1 MNAPMRA
8 LAGRVVH
15 DLPIDEYHADTSAV
29 SKSGLDLVR
38 QSPAIYY
45 AKYLD
50 PQYERQRIAAAD
62 EMKGGQ
68 LVGQLAHC
76 AILEPYA
83 FDDRYAIGPSVNR
96 NTKVWK
102 EFVEANPGK
111 IAIQQEQV
119 DTAFAQAESVRRLPD
134 VRDALSVGHAEV
146 SAYWVDPMTGVHCRS
161 RPDWVHDVSDDAVI
175 LLDVKTYGDASPAEF
190 RRQIARKRYHV
201 QDGFYSDGYAA
212 ASGKNVLAFIFV
224 AIETEWPYAACAVM
238 LDEQARERGAQ
249 LYREDLAT
257 YGRCLESGIWPG
269 YSNQI
274 EIVSLP
280 AWAL

>member
-8 LAGRVVH
+8 LAGRIVH
-15 DLPIDEYHADTSAV
+15 GLSIEDYHADTSAV

-38 QSPAIYY
+38 RSPAIYY
-45 AKYLD
+45 AQYLD
-50 PQYERQRIAAAD
+50 PKYERQRLDASA
-62 EMKGGQ
+62 EMKAGQ

-76 AILEPYA
+76 AILEPHA
-83 FDDRYAIGPSVNR
+83 FAERYAVGPTVHR
-96 NTKVWK
+96 GTKAWK
-102 EFVEANPGK
+102 EFVEANPGR
-111 IAIQQEQV
+111 IAIQQEQA
-119 DTAFAQAESVRRLPD
+119 DAAFAQAESVLSLPD
-134 VRDALSVGHAEV
+134 VRDALAVGHAEV
-146 SAYWVDPMTGVHCRS
+146 SAYWIDPQTGVQCRC
-161 RPDWVHDVSDDAVI
+161 RPDWVHPLNEDDVI
-175 LLDVKTYGDASPAEF
+175 LLDVKTYSDASPAEF

-201 QDGFYSDGYAA
+201 QDSFYSNGYAA

-224 AIETEWPYAACAVM
+224 AVETEWPYAASAVM
-238 LDEQARERGAQ
+238 LDDIARERGEQ

-257 YGRCLESGIWPG
+257 YARCLESGVWPG

>member
-38 QSPAIYY
+38 QSPVIYY

-50 PQYERQRIAAAD
+50 PQYERQRIAAVD

-76 AILEPYA
+76 AILEPHA
-83 FDDRYAIGPSVNR
+83 FAERYAIGPTVHR
-96 NTKVWK
+96 GTKAWK
-102 EFVEANPGK
+102 EFVEANPDR
-111 IAIQQEQV
+111 IAIQQEQA
-119 DTAFAQAESVRRLPD
+119 DAAFAQAESVRSLPD
-134 VRDALSVGHAEV
+134 VRDALAVGHAEV
-146 SAYWVDPMTGVHCRS
+146 SAYWIDQQTGVQCRC
-161 RPDWVHDVSDDAVI
+161 RPDWVYDVSDDAVI
-175 LLDVKTYGDASPAEF
+175 LLDVKTYSDASPAEF

-201 QDGFYSDGYAA
+201 QDSFYSDGYAA
-212 ASGKNVLAFIFV
+212 ASGKRVLAFIFV
-224 AIETEWPYAACAVM
+224 AVETEWPYAASAVM
-238 LDEQARERGAQ
+238 LDDISRERGAQ

-257 YGRCLESGIWPG
+257 YARCLESGIWPG

>member
-1 MNAPMRA
+1 MRA
-8 LAGRVVH
+8 ALGRIAH
-15 DLPIDEYHADTSAV
+15 GLPIEDYHADTSAV

-76 AILEPYA
+76 AILEPHA
-83 FDDRYAIGPSVNR
+83 FAERYAVGPTVHR
-96 NTKVWK
+96 GTKVWK

-111 IAIQQEQV
+111 IAIQQEQA
-119 DTAFAQAESVRRLPD
+119 DTAFAQAESVRNLPD
-134 VRDALSVGHAEV
+134 VRDALAVGHAEV
-146 SAYWVDPMTGVHCRS
+146 SAYWIDPITGVQCRC

-175 LLDVKTYGDASPAEF
+175 LLDVKTYSDASPAEF
-190 RRQIARKRYHV
+190 RCQIARKRYHV

-224 AIETEWPYAACAVM
+224 AVEPEWPYAASAVM
-238 LDEQARERGAQ
+238 LDDISRERGRQ

-257 YGRCLESGIWPG
+257 YGRCIESGIWPG

>member
-8 LAGRVVH
+8 AAGRIVH
-15 DLPIDEYHADTSAV
+15 GLSIDEYHADTSAV

-38 QSPAIYY
+38 QSSAIYY

-50 PQYERQRIAAAD
+50 PKFERQRRAAAD
-62 EMKGGQ
+62 EMKAGQ

-76 AILEPYA
+76 AILEPHA
-83 FDDRYAIGPSVNR
+83 FVERYAVGPTVHR
-96 NTKVWK
+96 GTKVWK
-102 EFVEANPGK
+102 EFVEENPGK
-111 IAIQQEQV
+111 VAIQQEQA
-119 DTAFAQAESVRRLPD
+119 DTAFEQAESVRRLPD
-134 VRDALSVGHAEV
+134 VRDALAVGHAEV
-146 SAYWVDPMTGVHCRS
+146 SAYWIDPITGVQCRC
-161 RPDWVHDVSDDAVI
+161 RPDWEHDVSDDAVI
-175 LLDVKTYGDASPAEF
+175 LLDVKTYSDASPAEF

-224 AIETEWPYAACAVM
+224 AIETEWPYAASAVM
-238 LDEQARERGAQ
+238 LDDISRERGRQ

-257 YGRCLESGIWPG
+257 YARCLESGIWPG

>member
-15 DLPIDEYHADTSAV
+15 GLPIEEYHADTSAV

-38 QSPAIYY
+38 RSPAIYY
-45 AKYLD
+45 AQYLD
-50 PQYERQRIAAAD
+50 PKYERLRAEKTA
-62 EMKGGQ
+62 EMKAGQ

-76 AILEPYA
+76 AILEPDA
-83 FDDRYAIGPSVNR
+83 FAERYAIGPTVNR

-102 EFVEANPGK
+102 EFVEANPGH
-111 IAIQQEQV
+111 IAIQQEQA
-119 DTAFAQAESVRRLPD
+119 DAAFAQAESVRKLPD

-146 SAYWVDPMTGVHCRS
+146 STYWIDPQTGAQCRC
-161 RPDWVHDVSDDAVI
+161 RPDWVHPVDDLGVI
-175 LLDVKTYGDASPAEF
+175 LLDVKTYSDASPDEF
-190 RRQIARKRYHV
+190 RRQVARKRYHV
-201 QDGFYSDGYAA
+201 QDRFYSDGYSIAA
-212 ASGKNVLAFIFV
+212 RLPVLAFVFV
-224 AIETEWPYAACAVM
+224 AVETEWPYAASAVM
-238 LDEQARERGAQ
+238 LDDQARERGAQ

-257 YGRCLESGIWPG
+257 YARCLESGIWPG
-269 YSNQI
+269 YSDQI